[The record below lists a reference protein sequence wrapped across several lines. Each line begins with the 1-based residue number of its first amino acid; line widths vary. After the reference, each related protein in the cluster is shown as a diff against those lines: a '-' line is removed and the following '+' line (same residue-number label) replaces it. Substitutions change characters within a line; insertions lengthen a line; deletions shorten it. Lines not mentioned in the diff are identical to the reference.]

1 MPDLP
6 DVVPILD
13 DTARRL
19 VFNLERLMG
28 ERMINIA
35 GRRAAHITTTQ
46 KTHKQNGRYF
56 TIQPRT

>member
-1 MPDLP
+1 MVDLP

-13 DTARRL
+13 DSARKL
-19 VFNLERLMG
+19 VFTLERLMG

-35 GRRAAHITTTQ
+35 GRTAAHITALK